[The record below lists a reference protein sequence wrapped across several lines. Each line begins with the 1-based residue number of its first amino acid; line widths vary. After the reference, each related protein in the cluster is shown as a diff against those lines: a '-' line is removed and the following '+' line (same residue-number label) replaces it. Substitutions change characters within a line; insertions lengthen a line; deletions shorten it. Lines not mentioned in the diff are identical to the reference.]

1 MIERLAESDD
11 QMLSRYLDGEI
22 FTNDEIR
29 AAIRKA
35 TLSAKLVP
43 CMCGSAL
50 SNKGVRP
57 LLDAVGYYLPA
68 PSDMPPTKAVDYNE

>member
-1 MIERLAESDD
+1 MVLN
-11 QMLSRYLDGEI
+11 LSI
-22 FTNDEIR
+22 DEIR

-35 TLSAKLVP
+35 TISAKLVP
-43 CMCGSAL
+43 CLCGSAL

-68 PSDMPPTKAVDYNE
+68 PSDMPPTKAVDYKDNSRTYPSGK